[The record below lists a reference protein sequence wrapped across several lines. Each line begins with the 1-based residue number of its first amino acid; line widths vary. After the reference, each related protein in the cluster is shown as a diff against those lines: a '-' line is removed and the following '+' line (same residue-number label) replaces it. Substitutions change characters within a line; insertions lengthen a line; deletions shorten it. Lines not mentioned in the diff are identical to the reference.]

1 MSHLYHVVS
10 NNIQIQGE
18 VPFTGADRLSFRG
31 YIIIDAFL
39 FFGTVLHRNPVASPP
54 ITFVL
59 ARRGWTEPLLA
70 SFGAQLGIPP
80 DQLHLIIV
88 RDGFSQ
94 VHILQNDQ
102 GIKVSSALLPFDA
115 LTANPSSRTTLL
127 SLSNLY
133 MIVFNSAHN
142 PRRLFHNADQYMTD
156 MVLLLNSFNTLRHV
170 VLPLDLSGR
179 TTSILVALRG
189 HPQLSILDLRLPESY
204 APTSDDIRRF
214 RLLLA
219 VELFGFQ
226 QIQTLVIQTQL
237 VDWMVIA
244 NLASLEG
251 LEDLHIT
258 SQDNEGGDGFVDALL
273 NLGNEPFIDGF
284 TRLRTINVDV
294 NNTSSWAVAI
304 LQHIFPDVQIL

>member
-1 MSHLYHVVS
+1 
-10 NNIQIQGE
+10 
-18 VPFTGADRLSFRG
+18 
-31 YIIIDAFL
+31 
-39 FFGTVLHRNPVASPP
+39 
-54 ITFVL
+54 
-59 ARRGWTEPLLA
+59 
-70 SFGAQLGIPP
+70 
-80 DQLHLIIV
+80 
-88 RDGFSQ
+88 
-94 VHILQNDQ
+94 
-102 GIKVSSALLPFDA
+102 
-115 LTANPSSRTTLL
+115 
-127 SLSNLY
+127 

-170 VLPLDLSGR
+170 VLPLDLSGKDNFHSCGFEG
-179 TTSILVALRG
+179 TSTAVYSGPSPSR
-189 HPQLSILDLRLPESY
+189 SY